1 MALEIEDGTGNP
13 IANSYATADEFVSF
27 HIDRGNTVLA
37 EADTDQ
43 IEAALV
49 KAADYLQQKFRLLWN
64 GSRTY
69 ADQRLDWPRR
79 GVAVPD
85 FFDPFFRD
93 LSNVPISF
101 QDTLFIPENEVAY
114 EVKVAQFLVA
124 AETFD
129 ASGASTGVI
138 QPALGRTTKRE
149 KLGVLEVEYFDQ
161 GQGSSRQTTKY
172 WNVEQTVEPFLN
184 MSKMFGGALVR
195 N

>member
-1 MALEIEDGTGNP
+1 MSLTIEDGTG
-13 IANSYATADEFVSF
+13 IQTANSYATVEEFIAF
-27 HIDRGNTVLA
+27 HTDRGNTVLA

-49 KAADYLQQKFRLLWN
+49 KATDYLQQKFRMLWN

-69 ADQRLDWPRR
+69 TWQRLDWPRR

-114 EVKVAQFLVA
+114 EVKVAQFLIA
-124 AETFD
+124 AETF
-129 ASGASTGVI
+129 SGSLSTGVI

-161 GQGSSRQTTKY
+161 AQGSSRQTTKY
-172 WNVEQTVEPFLN
+172 WNVEQTLEPFLN
-184 MSKMFGGALVR
+184 LGDLFSGQLTR